1 MVAIFYY
8 STDFFK
14 SAGIE
19 QTQAQYATIGVGA
32 IMVAMTVVTIPLMD
46 RAGRRTLHLVS
57 FYKNQTCSHVGGIR
71 SLKENCGENLLYT
84 EI

>member
-19 QTQAQYATIGVGA
+19 ASQAQYATIGVGA
-32 IMVAMTVVTIPLMD
+32 IMVLMTIITIPLMD
-46 RAGRRTLHLVS
+46 RAGRRSLHLVS
-57 FYKNQTCSHVGGIR
+57 PTDFSFI
-71 SLKENCGENLLYT
+71 
-84 EI
+84 